1 MKVYK
6 ITLYIFVFV
15 SIFYCKTIEYKDIKK
30 LEIENYEKKVRAE
43 DLIKQASFYYQ
54 KKDYLKSIE
63 FADQSLKEFILFDGY
78 YIKGMSYYQLGD
90 FPNGLKN
97 LLLAEQIQPN
107 QEQLL
112 LTLGL
117 IYSSQK
123 QYEQAI
129 LRFEKLLTLNPNDP
143 YYLYRLGLTYKE
155 IQQYERAIPY
165 LEKADQKEFPYR
177 NNVLLLL
184 GDIYFELK
192 DFQKSEHYYNELEKL
207 NPNSEEVKNSKTQ
220 SKVAYFI
227 EEGNKSFKNKKYLE
241 AENYFKQVIQLI
253 PNRSVGYFQLGL
265 VYLETKKYDHAIEQ
279 FKKAVNI
286 SKDVEPYSFLCRTY
300 LESNRYNEA
309 LNCLESATKL
319 YPDNEALLNQL
330 ALYYKHTGNLKKS
343 ISILTRVLNQKSDSL
358 ITHKN
363 LYLIYLEE
371 ENIEKAKFHL
381 NKILELEKDD
391 KPLWEKENKKIEA
404 ISYLKKGNDFLKK
417 RDFKEAEKS
426 YQTALKIYQ
435 HPRIYVA
442 IGDLYNKQNN
452 LLLAEK
458 NYVNAI
464 QISENYHLAYEK
476 LLDLYKKAKN
486 QEKYNRLRNQIIQ
499 KSKKD
504 LGFGLLY
511 VNLMIQENN
520 LKEALNF
527 NQTLLKNQPE
537 STLLKKSIAY
547 VYYLLALEENSKKN
561 FPAALNFINNA
572 RQYDKENPLYVN
584 SEAIIKENQKYKEYL
599 TLLEKAEELYF
610 KENYQKAKEIYERV
624 YEKWKKPL
632 ILVRL
637 AEIEF
642 YSGNDLKG
650 NSLLQNALK
659 EKPKEVPVLEALYT
673 RLIELNRLDEAEKGF
688 LEIISFQKDAYYS
701 YYKLGVIQLLKKK
714 YKESLT
720 YFEDA
725 ILYNPKFLPS
735 KIGYGIALYFLKD
748 IKRSEEMFRQI
759 TSEEGFG
766 REIAFLNVALIQ
778 LNQNN
783 QEKAKKELLQLIKLF
798 PEYSDAYY
806 HLAYIEYENRNFL
819 EAERLLKKAIELQKK
834 DVYYWALIKFY
845 KETGLKKDQL
855 KQNVEHFLKTYPH
868 SPYFG
873 RVKEIYLTLNENQP
887 YFELSYTGNISNY
900 QILSY
905 ANRFLFYN
913 KAEIL
918 SVESNSSKI
927 HFYLKEDNIQSVILN
942 QFLWVIKEKE
952 IKAIEPYLGIELWNK
967 RFSYKICKV
976 FRVLPEFIGV
986 LSSDCKENL
995 YLYYNDS
1002 LYPLNVSLIT
1012 VWNHNL
1018 IYIQN
1023 QKIYYTEL
1031 SNYLRGKF
1039 QPKPIISLNQETT
1052 QEIQLSENYLLI
1064 KTNKNLYIFDI
1075 NFDLTY
1081 KESVDNPFNSYK
1093 LNHQYLLKYEI
1104 SGNMNSLKILDLSK
1118 KTNILQKNVNIWNK
1132 DLGKVVIY
1140 KDDLFYL
1147 DSKFSLN
1154 LINIKNNQEKKF
1166 VDLINYKNGIITLH
1180 Y

>member
-6 ITLYIFVFV
+6 IILFIFVFF
-15 SIFYCKTIEYKDIKK
+15 SIFYCKTIDYKEIKK
-30 LEIENYEKKVRAE
+30 LEIENYEKKIRAE

-54 KKDYLKSIE
+54 KKEYLKAIE
-63 FADQSLKEFILFDGY
+63 FADQSLKEYILFDGY
-78 YIKGMSYYQLGD
+78 YIKGMSYYQMGD
-90 FPNGLKN
+90 FLNGLKN

-123 QYEQAI
+123 QYEEAI
-129 LRFEKLLTLNPNDP
+129 LRFEKLLTLKPNDP

-155 IQQYERAIPY
+155 IQQYDKAIPF
-165 LEKADQKEFPYR
+165 LEKADQKDFPYR
-177 NNVLLLL
+177 NNVFLLL

-192 DFQKSEHYYNELEKL
+192 DFQKSEYYYNELEKL

-220 SKVAYFI
+220 SKVAYYL
-227 EEGNKSFKNKKYLE
+227 EEGNKSFKNKKYSE
-241 AENYFKQVIQLI
+241 AENHFKKVIQLV

-265 VYLETKKYDHAIEQ
+265 VYLETKKFDHAIEQ
-279 FKKAVNI
+279 FKKAVQF
-286 SKDVEPYSFLCRTY
+286 SKDVEPYTFLCRTY
-300 LESNRYNEA
+300 LESNKYNEA

-319 YPDNEALLNQL
+319 YPNNEELLNQF

-343 ISILTRVLNQKSDSL
+343 ISILTRILNQKSDSL

-391 KPLWEKENKKIEA
+391 KTFWEKENKKIEA

-417 RDFKEAEKS
+417 RDFKEAERS
-426 YQTALKIYQ
+426 YRTALKIYQ
-435 HPRIYVA
+435 HPRIYIA
-442 IGDLYNKQNN
+442 IGDLYKKQNN

-458 NYVNAI
+458 NYINAI
-464 QISENYHLAYEK
+464 QLSENYHLAHEK
-476 LLDLYKKAKN
+476 LLDLYKKARNK
-486 QEKYNRLRNQIIQ
+486 EKYNRLRNQIIQ

-511 VNLMIQENN
+511 INIMIQENN
-520 LKEALNF
+520 LKEAINL
-527 NQTLLKNQPE
+527 NQTLLKNSPE
-537 STLLKKSIAY
+537 SSLLKKSIAY

-561 FPAALNFINNA
+561 FSAALNYIKNA
-572 RQYDKENPLYVN
+572 RQYDKENPLYIN
-584 SEAIIKENQKYKEYL
+584 SEAIIKENQKNKEYL
-599 TLLEKAEELYF
+599 TLLEKAEELFF
-610 KENYQKAKEIYERV
+610 KEDYQRAKEIYERV

-642 YSGNDLKG
+642 YTGNDLKG
-650 NSLLQNALK
+650 NRLLQNALK

-688 LEIISFQKDAYYS
+688 LEIISFQEDAYYS

-714 YKESLT
+714 YKESLS

-735 KIGYGIALYFLKD
+735 KIGYGIALYYLKD
-748 IKRSEEMFRQI
+748 IKRAEEMFRQI
-759 TSEEGFG
+759 TLEEGFG
-766 REIAFLNVALIQ
+766 REIAYLNVALIQ

-783 QEKAKKELLQLIKLF
+783 QDKARKELLQLIKMF

-819 EAERLLKKAIELQKK
+819 EVERLLKKAIELQKK

-855 KQNVEHFLKTYPH
+855 KQNVEYFLKTYPN
-868 SPYFG
+868 SPYFAK
-873 RVKEIYLTLNENQP
+873 VKDIYLILNENQP
-887 YFELSYTGNISNY
+887 YFELSYTGNIDNF

-905 ANRFLFYN
+905 ENRFLFYN
-913 KAEIL
+913 SKEIL

-927 HFYLKEDNIQSVILN
+927 HFYLKEDYIKSVTLN
-942 QFLWVIKEKE
+942 QFLWLIKEKE
-952 IKAIEPYLGIELWNK
+952 IKAIEPYSGIELWNK
-967 RFSYKICKV
+967 RFSYKVCKV
-976 FRVLPEFIGV
+976 FDIIPEFIAL
-986 LSSDCKENL
+986 LSNDCKENL
-995 YLYYNDS
+995 YLYYKES
-1002 LYPLNVSLIT
+1002 LYPLNVSILT

-1018 IYIQN
+1018 IFIEN
-1023 QKIYYTEL
+1023 QQLNFTEL
-1031 SNYLRGKF
+1031 NNYLQGNSQSK
-1039 QPKPIISLNQETT
+1039 QLITLTQET
-1052 QEIQLSENYLLI
+1052 IQYTRLSESYLFI
-1064 KTNKNLYIFDI
+1064 KTDKNLYIFDT
-1075 NFDLTY
+1075 NFNLTY
-1081 KESVDNPFNSYK
+1081 QEPIDKPSNSYK
-1093 LNHQYLLKYEI
+1093 LIHQYLLKYEI
-1104 SGNMNSLKILDLSK
+1104 SDSNSLQIFDLSK
-1118 KTNILQKNVNIWNK
+1118 KTNILQKNVDIWNK
-1132 DLGKVVIY
+1132 DLEKVVIY

-1147 DSKFSLN
+1147 DSTFSLN

-1166 VDLINYKNGIITLH
+1166 VDLKNYKNGIITLH